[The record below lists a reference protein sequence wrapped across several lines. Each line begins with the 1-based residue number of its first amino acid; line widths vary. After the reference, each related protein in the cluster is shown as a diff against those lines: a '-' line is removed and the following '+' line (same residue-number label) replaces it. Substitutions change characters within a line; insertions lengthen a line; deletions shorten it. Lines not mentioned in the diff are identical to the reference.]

1 MSKQKR
7 PQMDIGKRLQ
17 MDKMAKPI
25 VAIIG
30 KPNVGKSTFFNYLAG
45 SRISIVQDT
54 PGVTRDRIYAE
65 TNWRGRTFTLVD
77 TGGIEP
83 DSEDIILSQMREQA
97 NLAIAMADVIIFLT
111 DIKQGVTAADR
122 EISLMLK
129 KSGKPIVLVCN
140 KADNFDKDREEIYE
154 FYNLGL
160 GDPFPISAANAL
172 GIGDVLDEIYDKLPP
187 KEQGE
192 DEDDS
197 IKVAVIGKPNV
208 GKSSLINK
216 ILGENRAIVSDIAG
230 TTRDAID
237 TEFENEKGKYVL
249 IDTAGI
255 RRKSKVKE
263 SIEKFSIM
271 RTLLAIER
279 ADVCLMMIDALEGIT
294 DQDAKIAGEAH
305 EAGKG
310 VIIVVN
316 KWDAFEKETG
326 TLEKY
331 KKEIYDQLKYLSYAP
346 IIFVSAKTGQ
356 RVNKLFDLIN
366 YVAEQNAMRIST
378 SVLNQ
383 VINEAIAIVQPPTD
397 KGKRLKI
404 FYGTQA
410 STKPPTFVIFVNSK
424 ELFHFSYER
433 YLVNQI
439 RKEFGLEGTPVRI
452 IVREKRDSGDGA

>member
-1 MSKQKR
+1 
-7 PQMDIGKRLQ
+7 
-17 MDKMAKPI
+17 
-25 VAIIG
+25 
-30 KPNVGKSTFFNYLAG
+30 LAG

-54 PGVTRDRIYAE
+54 PGVTRDRIYAK
-65 TNWRGRTFTLVD
+65 TNWRGRNFTLID

-97 NLAIAMADVIIFLT
+97 NLAIAMADVILFLT
-111 DIKQGVTAADR
+111 DIRQGITPADR
-122 EISLMLK
+122 EIALMLK

-140 KADNFDKDREEIYE
+140 KADNFEKDKQEIYE
-154 FYNLGL
+154 FYNLGI
-160 GDPFPISAANAL
+160 GEPYPISAANAI
-172 GIGDVLDEIYDKLPP
+172 GIGDVLDKIYESFP
-187 KEQGE
+187 KDTKNDEE
-192 DEDDS
+192 DNK

-216 ILGENRAIVSDIAG
+216 ILGQNRAIVSDIAG

-237 TEFENEKGKYVL
+237 TEFENETGKYVL
-249 IDTAGI
+249 IDTAGV
-255 RRKSKVKE
+255 RKKSKIKE

-279 ADVCLMMIDALEGIT
+279 ADVCLMMIDAVQGVT

-316 KWDAFEKETG
+316 KWDAVEKETG

-331 KKEIYDQLKYLSYAP
+331 KKEVYDKLKYLSYAP
-346 IIFVSAKTGQ
+346 IIFISAKTGQ
-356 RVNKLFDLIN
+356 RVNKLFDMIN
-366 YVAEQNAMRIST
+366 HVAAQNSMRIST

-404 FYGTQA
+404 FYGTQV
-410 STKPPTFVIFVNSK
+410 SSKPPTFVIFVNSK
-424 ELFHFSYER
+424 DLFHFSYER

-439 RKEFGLEGTPVRI
+439 RKEFGLEGTPVRMI
-452 IVREKRDSGDGA
+452 AREKTEKEVQKGGF

>member
-1 MSKQKR
+1 
-7 PQMDIGKRLQ
+7 
-17 MDKMAKPI
+17 MAKPI

-83 DSEDIILSQMREQA
+83 ESEDIILSQMREQA

-154 FYNLGL
+154 FYNLGI

-316 KWDAFEKETG
+316 KWDAFEKVTG

-366 YVAEQNAMRIST
+366 HVAEQNAMRIST

-452 IVREKRDSGDGA
+452 IVREKREEKS

>member
-1 MSKQKR
+1 MSN
-7 PQMDIGKRLQ
+7 PT
-17 MDKMAKPI
+17 

-30 KPNVGKSTFFNYLAG
+30 KPNVGKSTFFNYIVG
-45 SRISIVQDT
+45 SRISIVEDT
-54 PGVTRDRIYAE
+54 PGVTRDRVYAE
-65 TNWRGRTFTLVD
+65 TNWRGRNFTVVD
-77 TGGIEP
+77 TAGIEP
-83 DSEDIILSQMREQA
+83 ESSDIIISQMREQA
-97 NLAIAMADVIIFLT
+97 QIAIEISDVIIFLT
-111 DIKQGVTAADR
+111 DVQQGITAADE
-122 EISLMLK
+122 EIALMLK
-129 KSGKPIVLVCN
+129 KSQKPIILVCN
-140 KADNFDKDREEIYE
+140 KADNYNKSKEDAYE
-154 FYNLGL
+154 FYNLGI
-160 GDPFPISAANAL
+160 GDPYLVSAANAL
-172 GIGDVLDEIYDKLPP
+172 GIGDVLDAVYEKLPV
-187 KEQGE
+187 KDINE
-192 DEDDS
+192 DEDNR

-216 ILGENRAIVSDIAG
+216 ILGENRAIVSSIAG
-230 TTRDAID
+230 TTRDAVD
-237 TEFENEKGKYVL
+237 TEYENDYGKYVL

-279 ADVCLMMIDALEGIT
+279 ADVCLMMIDALEGVT

-310 VIIVVN
+310 IIIVVN
-316 KWDAFEKETG
+316 KWDEYEKETG

-331 KKEIYDQLKYLSYAP
+331 KKEIYNRLAYLSYAP
-346 IIFVSAKTGQ
+346 IIFISAKTGQ
-356 RVNKLFDLIN
+356 RVEKLFTMIN
-366 YVAEQNAMRIST
+366 KVAEQNAMRIST

-404 FYGTQA
+404 LYGTQV
-410 STKPPTFVIFVNSK
+410 STKPPTFVIFVNNK

-439 RKEFGLEGTPVRI
+439 RKEFGLEGTPIRMI
-452 IVREKRDSGDGA
+452 AREKIEKE

>member
-1 MSKQKR
+1 MSK
-7 PQMDIGKRLQ
+7 PT
-17 MDKMAKPI
+17 

-30 KPNVGKSTFFNYLAG
+30 KPNVGKSTFFNYIVG
-45 SRISIVQDT
+45 SRISIVEDT

-65 TNWRGRTFTLVD
+65 TNWRGRSFTVVD
-77 TGGIEP
+77 TAGIEP
-83 DSEDIILSQMREQA
+83 ESDDIIITQMREQA
-97 NLAIAMADVIIFLT
+97 QIAVDIADVIIFLT
-111 DIKQGVTAADR
+111 DAKQGVTATDQ
-122 EISLMLK
+122 EIELMLK
-129 KSGKPIVLVCN
+129 KSKKPIVLVCN
-140 KADNFDKDREEIYE
+140 KVDNMQKKDDIYE
-154 FYNLGL
+154 FYNLGI
-160 GDPFPISAANAL
+160 GEPHPISAANAL
-172 GIGDVLDEIYDKLPP
+172 GIGDVLDAIYDNLPE
-187 KEQGE
+187 KSADE
-192 DEDDS
+192 EDDGR

-216 ILGENRAIVSDIAG
+216 IIGSNRTIVSSIAG

-237 TEFENEKGKYVL
+237 TEYENKYGKYVL

-255 RRKSKVKE
+255 RRKSKVTE

-279 ADVCLMMIDALEGIT
+279 ADVCLMMIDALEGVT

-310 VIIVVN
+310 IIIVVN
-316 KWDAFEKETG
+316 KWDEYEKETG

-331 KKEIYDQLKYLSYAP
+331 QKEIYSKLSYLSYAP
-346 IIFVSAKTGQ
+346 IIFISAKTGQ
-356 RVNKLFDLIN
+356 RVDKLFTMIN
-366 YVAEQNAMRIST
+366 NVAEQNAMRIST

-383 VINEAIAIVQPPTD
+383 VINEAIAIVQPPSD

-404 FYGTQA
+404 LYGTQV

-439 RKEFGLEGTPVRI
+439 RKEFGLEGTPIRI
-452 IVREKRDSGDGA
+452 IAREKGEKEME